1 MEIPRNKTD
10 GNPDMVVGGE
20 RVNQQVK
27 GGVCEIV
34 VRAKEENQDGG
45 RGGHF
50 QHGGQ
55 KASLRK

>member
-1 MEIPRNKTD
+1 
-10 GNPDMVVGGE
+10 MVVGGE

-27 GGVCEIV
+27 RGVCEIV
-34 VRAKEENQDGG
+34 VRAKEENQDGGG

>member
-1 MEIPRNKTD
+1 
-10 GNPDMVVGGE
+10 MVVGGE

-45 RGGHF
+45 GG
-50 QHGGQ
+50 GALPARWPEGLSE
-55 KASLRK
+55 KVTSE